1 MIQTTSNES
10 ISHAIRANT
19 PAYSRGQGSSMSMIL
34 TRSTARTVLANRWSC
49 MARADKLPEN
59 VLVEIFDAYR
69 RDIELQ
75 PGYKYVW
82 NSRDG
87 WFTLAHVCRNW
98 RRAVF
103 SSPSR
108 LHVHL
113 LFTPRRS
120 SKAPVLNSLPPF
132 PILIDY
138 YPETGTW
145 TKEDESL
152 ALAAVSDRS
161 RVREIALQRQCP
173 EMAGLFKA
181 LSHPFPKLESLEIG
195 PAYCDHETLL
205 PAGFL
210 SGSALSLR
218 RLSLRIL
225 LLTRFSPLLSSATGL
240 VELTLTLKIAYTV
253 LPEAWFIASLQR
265 MSHLRR
271 LELNLNYYTGIR
283 FYELPE
289 LPARTGDVVR
299 LSELTHIFFSGH
311 RLYFLALVDRL
322 GAPLLQHLDVV
333 FLRGGSRHSF
343 PIPHLCKFICDA
355 ECQFT
360 EVSLGFADQELRF
373 CAGTSSQSL
382 FDVQPFKIVI
392 PGPVSLEQLGQELS
406 GPLTTVEELSI
417 AWDSDLRY
425 KNGRIQWRGFF
436 KHVPQVKKVRVLSRV
451 APDVAHSF
459 QQGDQEP
466 DLDLLP
472 ALEVVEVFSALGHR
486 YKSICSAFEPLIT
499 ARKRAGRPIRLL
511 WTIWRQ
517 DSALVWGR
525 VT

>member
-1 MIQTTSNES
+1 
-10 ISHAIRANT
+10 
-19 PAYSRGQGSSMSMIL
+19 MSMMLI
-34 TRSTARTVLANRWSC
+34 RSTAGALLANRWSC

-69 RDIELQ
+69 QDIELQ
-75 PGYKYVW
+75 PVYKNVW

-87 WFTLAHVCRNW
+87 WFKLAHVCRNW
-98 RRAVF
+98 RRVVL

-108 LHVHL
+108 LHLHL

-120 SKAPVLNSLPPF
+120 SKATVLNNLPPL
-132 PILIDY
+132 PILINY
-138 YPETGTW
+138 YHETGTW
-145 TKEDESL
+145 TKKDESL

-161 RVREIALQRQCP
+161 RVRGVVLRSQCR
-173 EMAGLFKA
+173 ETAIFLKA
-181 LSHPFPKLESLEIG
+181 LSHPFPKLESLEIS
-195 PAYCDHETLL
+195 PACEHELLL

-218 RLSLRIL
+218 QLSLRIL
-225 LLTRFSPLLSSATGL
+225 PLTHFSPLLSSATGL
-240 VELTLTLKIAYTV
+240 VELTLTLKVAYTV

-271 LELNLNYYTGIR
+271 LDLNLNYYTGVR
-283 FYELPE
+283 FSELPE
-289 LPARTGDVVR
+289 LPARIGDVVR
-299 LSELTHIFFSGH
+299 LPELTHLFFSGH
-311 RLYFLALVDRL
+311 RLYLLALVARL
-322 GAPLLQHLDVV
+322 GAPLLQHLDAV
-333 FLRGGSRHSF
+333 FFRGGSRHSF

-360 EVSLGFADQELRF
+360 EVSLGFAYQELRF

-382 FDVQPFKIVI
+382 FDVQPFTIVI

-417 AWDSDLRY
+417 AWDGGLRY

-436 KHVPQVKKVRVLSRV
+436 KHVPQVKRVRVLARV
-451 APDVAHSF
+451 APDVARSF

-472 ALEVVEVFSALGHR
+472 ALEVVEVFSAVGHR

-499 ARKRAGRPIRLL
+499 ARKRAGRPIRLS

-517 DSALVWGR
+517 DSTLVWRR